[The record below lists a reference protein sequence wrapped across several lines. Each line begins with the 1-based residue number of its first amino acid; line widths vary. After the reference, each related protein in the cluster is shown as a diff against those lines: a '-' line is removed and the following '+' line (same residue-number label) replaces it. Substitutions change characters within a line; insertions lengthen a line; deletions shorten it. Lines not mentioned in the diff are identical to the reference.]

1 MAIQPRNENSSE
13 EQWLTVRGA
22 RKSYAMR
29 PVPVAAL
36 RGVDFTVQRGSFAA
50 ILGPSGCGK
59 STLLKIIAGIDRQDA
74 GEVWLAGRQL
84 AGQDVHLPPERR
96 DIAIV
101 PQEGALF
108 PHLSVADNVGFG
120 LRTNRLSPRARRE
133 RNDRISE
140 MLELVGLAD
149 YARRRP
155 EELSGGQQQRVALAR
170 ALAPSPKLVLLDEP
184 FSALDAG
191 LREELRVEVR
201 DLLAR
206 TGTTAILVTHDQ
218 EEALSLADRVAVMR
232 NGQVVQVGSPLEI
245 YTRPADPS
253 IARFV
258 GDAVLLPAHIETGT
272 TAVAACALGR
282 LPVCEACQ
290 AMGRGPCTLML
301 RPEQFVIDPK
311 GTPARVLGFTFYG
324 HGGKLALA
332 MGEDGAGAT
341 VMARI
346 GEGVFPKI
354 GEIVRVR
361 VVGDAVV
368 YADTTGTLPAASVL
382 PALQDAESR
391 GVLPALRMPHDAVPG
406 PLTSE

>member
-1 MAIQPRNENSSE
+1 
-13 EQWLTVRGA
+13 
-22 RKSYAMR
+22 
-29 PVPVAAL
+29 
-36 RGVDFTVQRGSFAA
+36 
-50 ILGPSGCGK
+50 
-59 STLLKIIAGIDRQDA
+59 
-74 GEVWLAGRQL
+74 VWLAGRQL
-84 AGQDVHLPPERR
+84 AGDHVHLPPERR
-96 DIAIV
+96 DIGIV

-133 RNDRISE
+133 RTDRINE
-140 MLELVGLAD
+140 MLELVGLAGFG
-149 YARRRP
+149 RRRP
-155 EELSGGQQQRVALAR
+155 DELSGGQQQRVALAR

-191 LREELRVEVR
+191 LREELRLEVR
-201 DLLAR
+201 ELLSK

-245 YTRPADPS
+245 YSRPADPS
-253 IARFV
+253 VARFV

-272 TAVAACALGR
+272 TAVAACALGK
-282 LPVCEACQ
+282 LPVCDACQ

-301 RPEQFVIDPK
+301 RPEQFVIDPT

-332 MGEDGAGAT
+332 MGEDGSGAT

-354 GEIVRVR
+354 GDVVRVR

-368 YADTTGTLPAASVL
+368 YADATGTLPASSVL
-382 PALQDAESR
+382 SALQDAGSR
-391 GVLPALRMPHDAVPG
+391 GVLPPMSVPNDPATG
-406 PLTSE
+406 ELLSAE